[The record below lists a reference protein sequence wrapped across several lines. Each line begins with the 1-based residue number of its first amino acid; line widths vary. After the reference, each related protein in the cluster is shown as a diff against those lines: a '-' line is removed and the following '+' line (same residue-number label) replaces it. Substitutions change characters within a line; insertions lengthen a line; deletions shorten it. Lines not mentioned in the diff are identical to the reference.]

1 MYRFHALL
9 LLLNIAW
16 VPIGLLADSPAPP
29 EPYLLESADGS
40 LRFVMLPWYEYSLE
54 VDNQIYKQS
63 GLYNADDATTPLWTI
78 DWYSF
83 SVYLSDGSYLV
94 RPGGWAGSF
103 REPAVTFYKGG
114 IVIREVTIRELVKDE
129 SSVIETVSHFF
140 WRRGTTFYPSKNYY
154 EIETSE
160 RARYL
165 FDITTGE
172 ALGVERATLPIIAAY
187 ITTTQRKRQE
197 VIGLRRCLNPLA
209 LATPSDPGSDAGF
222 FGYLAVDAAQE
233 KVQRENYTRVQR
245 LAGISVPFQ
254 NLKSARQLAKGRRGE
269 ISVKN

>member
-1 MYRFHALL
+1 MRHGLIPIASTNRTNSALKIASRS
-9 LLLNIAW
+9 NIRYFRA
-16 VPIGLLADSPAPP
+16 VSI
-29 EPYLLESADGS
+29 
-40 LRFVMLPWYEYSLE
+40 
-54 VDNQIYKQS
+54 
-63 GLYNADDATTPLWTI
+63 
-78 DWYSF
+78 
-83 SVYLSDGSYLV
+83 SVYLSDDGRYLV

-103 REPAVTFYKGG
+103 REPAVTFYKDG

-233 KVQRENYTRVQR
+233 KVQRENYKSVQR

-254 NLKSARQLAKGRRGE
+254 NLNSARQLAKRKDGEVKFRLKTKDGSQLDIIVLSIEELCGSYARGDSFRLSLSD
-269 ISVKN
+269 IQSIDRIQQLWG